1 MNLIKKGIGFVFD
14 LLQSVVV
21 VMAIFVMIYLFI
33 ISPQEI
39 SGQSMYPTFESGEY
53 IFTNKVEY
61 KLHDPARGDVVVFKS
76 PKNKNIDYIKRII
89 GIPGDQVKL
98 VNGLYY
104 VNGVQ
109 VNQSYLPPELYTS
122 PGLFLRENEEITVP
136 AGQYFVSGDNR
147 PHSLDSREFGT
158 IPKADIIGKAFLRYW
173 PIDKAGIIS
182 NPLTSN

>member
-1 MNLIKKGIGFVFD
+1 MGFLKKGISFIFD

-21 VMAIFVMIYLFI
+21 VMAVFVMIYLFI
-33 ISPQEI
+33 VSPQEI

-61 KLHDPARGDVVVFKS
+61 KLHEPSRGDIVVFKS

-89 GIPGDQVKL
+89 GLPGDQIRL
-98 VNGLYY
+98 VNGSYY
-104 VNGVQ
+104 VNGTKVDD
-109 VNQSYLPPELYTS
+109 SFLPKDLYTS

-136 AGQYFVSGDNR
+136 VGQYFVSGDNR

-158 IPKADIIGKAFLRYW
+158 IPKGDIIGKAFLRYW
-173 PIDKAGIIS
+173 PIDKAGIIT
-182 NPLTSN
+182 NPLHSN